1 MISKRTPSSIIML
14 LGFLFYF
21 LFNAHAQYFNRIH
34 QIEGVNN
41 HSVIFNNDTIIFMG
55 EGHLRTNFTDRY
67 IDTYY
72 LFKTDLAGN
81 TLQERMFGFV
91 HSNTNYDIFDTY
103 NYNRLYKHYNK
114 LIVTGFGRDSVDV
127 GLPSPYYS
135 NPLFVSMH
143 GLNTDSILTHK
154 WRNYSTTNPV
164 YYIGHSVVSIDSNK
178 IGVWLQASLNRE
190 VNNDYTTPDTAWLYI
205 LNTAHNLDIIRAIPF
220 TPTLPGGIFVD
231 VGNTAPNSA
240 IINNNKNIL
249 VQFSEY
255 DVNRTAGSYASNY
268 FLVDT
273 MGNVLLHKRISATEN
288 TQNVIGKLS
297 FALDN
302 DGSFIVSGIRSLSD
316 NTGRTACLFQK
327 LDNTTLNPTMW
338 VWGDTVAPIGG
349 ALAPNGFKKV
359 VQSPTGYYYTIHDAY
374 ASGTYATGAVI
385 SKFSSTGQLVWKH
398 NYTPANLP
406 ADTAS
411 AIPRINAAHLFDLAL
426 HPNGNL
432 LVACGQAGITNN
444 IGSSPRGWHG
454 WILGVDTMGCEV
466 QNCFTGVSEVIPT
479 EGRNLVLYPNPA
491 HDVIHITITP
501 SVQPRHSEHSEESPT
516 NNPNGI
522 SPYGV
527 NDEKN
532 LSIIIYNTEGQAMQ
546 LSPSLPVIPS
556 GNDES
561 LTDNNTYTI
570 NIARLPKGLYFLKIG
585 NNSAKFVKL

>member
-14 LGFLFYF
+14 LGFLF
-21 LFNAHAQYFNRIH
+21 LFENDANAQYFNKIH
-34 QIEGVNN
+34 QKQGILNLG
-41 HSVIFNNDTIIFMG
+41 IQFNQDTIISYGRIHRKPNDTTLAINSYYFSLLKLDG
-55 EGHLRTNFTDRY
+55 TY
-67 IDTYY
+67 IKDT
-72 LFKTDLAGN
+72 L
-81 TLQERMFGFV
+81 FGFV
-91 HSNTNYDIFDTY
+91 RGSSYDIYTPY

-114 LIVTGFGRDSVDV
+114 LIVTGLGLDSVDV

-143 GLNTDSILTHK
+143 SLNTDSILTHK
-154 WRNYSTTNPV
+154 WRNYGTTHPV

-220 TPTLPGGIFVD
+220 TPTLPGNILVN
-231 VGNTAPNSA
+231 VGNTVPNSA
-240 IINNNKNIL
+240 IIDNDKNIYL
-249 VQFSEY
+249 IFIENDLNHTTS
-255 DVNRTAGSYASNY
+255 RLNY
-268 FLVDT
+268 YKIDT
-273 MGNVLLHKRISATEN
+273 MGNILAEKHFSNTEN
-288 TQNVIGKLS
+288 PDDRIGWRS
-297 FALDN
+297 FALAN
-302 DGSFIVSGIRSLSD
+302 DGSVIISSMGTLSD
-316 NTGRTACLFQK
+316 NTGRSACLFQK